1 MGNKIKNKKI
11 LITGGAGFIGTAL
24 SKKLIKDNF
33 IILYDNLWRDA
44 LKYNNLVPKN
54 HFKFIKGDILD
65 FKFLTEI
72 ISKFRPDIVV
82 HMAAIAG
89 VDTVI
94 KSPTKTMKVNMVGTY
109 NLLEALHKLNLIR
122 KIERLINFS
131 TSEVFGINAFKVDEE
146 RVVNLQ
152 PVGEARWIVFSCH
165 PRTENYLKKI

>member
-54 HFKFIKGDILD
+54 HFKFLKGEKIAEKESKIL
-65 FKFLTEI
+65 E
-72 ISKFRPDIVV
+72 
-82 HMAAIAG
+82 
-89 VDTVI
+89 
-94 KSPTKTMKVNMVGTY
+94 
-109 NLLEALHKLNLIR
+109 ELNLKPKSYYLATVHR
-122 KIERLINFS
+122 AENTEEKNRLVNI
-131 TSEVFGINAFKVDEE
+131 VNAFCQIK
-146 RVVNLQ
+146 N
-152 PVGEARWIVFSCH
+152 IVFSCH